1 MSSRVGNLIGG
12 SWRIPFSGRQFG
24 CVRNIALIARILA
37 AAAFVLLYGCGDVET
52 EFNAS
57 AVPVG
62 TIRNT
67 DIVASE
73 PFSFDLDSTGRS
85 RLFLAGVSGSVVIT
99 GAAAGSNIV
108 VTGEREVGSD
118 SLADA
123 ATQLQRLKVEVEETG
138 TDILVRTVQ
147 PANLGGRRY
156 TVNYRIQLPTAIAV
170 NVVSVNGIVK
180 LNGMT
185 GDVDSSL
192 VNGRVEA
199 TVQPSA
205 IAAIKLSV
213 ENGNIELRL
222 PQSTSAVLSAEIAHG
237 SITLTD
243 LVLQNEVR
251 TSTLLQ
257 GTLGAGTGTVFLKTT
272 NGSIWLDDLT

>member
-24 CVRNIALIARILA
+24 CVRNIALVARILA
-37 AAAFVLLYGCGDVET
+37 AAAFLLLYGCGDVET

-57 AVPVG
+57 VVPVG
-62 TIRNT
+62 TIPNT
-67 DIVASE
+67 DVVASE
-73 PFSFDLDSTGRS
+73 PFSFDWDSTGRS

-99 GAAAGSNIV
+99 GAAAGSSITVN
-108 VTGEREVGSD
+108 GEREVGSY

-123 ATQLQRLKVEVEETG
+123 AARLQELKVEVEENG

-147 PANLGGRRY
+147 PANPGGRRY
-156 TVNYRIQLPTAIAV
+156 TVNYRIQLPNAIAV
-170 NVVSVNGIVK
+170 NVVNVNGSVEV
-180 LNGMT
+180 NGMT
-185 GDVDSSL
+185 GDVGSSL

-199 TVQPSA
+199 TLEPSA
-205 IAAIKLSV
+205 IAAIKLTV
-213 ENGNIELRL
+213 ENGYIDIRL
-222 PQSTSAVLSAEIAHG
+222 PQSTSAVLSAEVAHG

-251 TSTLLQ
+251 TSTRLQ
-257 GTLGAGTGTVFLKTT
+257 GILGAGTGTVFLKTT